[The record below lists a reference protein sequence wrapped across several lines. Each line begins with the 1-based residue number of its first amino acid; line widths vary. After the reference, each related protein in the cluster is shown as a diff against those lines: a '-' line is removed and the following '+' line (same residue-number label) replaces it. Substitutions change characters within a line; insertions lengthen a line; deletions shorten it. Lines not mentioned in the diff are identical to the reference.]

1 MNAGTAAMRALVRRA
16 RAAIVV
22 LAMMAFAIAGSNAYA
37 QSAGG
42 RSPIDPRFV
51 GVWEAVIP
59 SPQGGV
65 LHMRA
70 QDNADG
76 TFLTTFPGTMLPPIY
91 GLISANNGN
100 WVVMTPTGSDGGT
113 YTFID
118 ANQVTM
124 VGRNGPPVTWHHP
137 GS

>member
-1 MNAGTAAMRALVRRA
+1 MRALVRRA
-16 RAAIVV
+16 RTAIAV
-22 LAMMAFAIAGSNAYA
+22 LAFIISALSGPSAHA
-37 QSAGG
+37 QSGGG

-113 YTFID
+113 YTFSD